1 MFEETC
7 LYGWTRVH
15 VDGQVWHFH
24 HGYIMLLFLFSS
36 HVVRDVL
43 DDVTQ
48 SVTDALWV
56 TL

>member
-1 MFEETC
+1 M
-7 LYGWTRVH
+7 
-15 VDGQVWHFH
+15 DGREYMWIGRGHFH
-24 HGYIMLLFLFSS
+24 HGYIMFFFFS